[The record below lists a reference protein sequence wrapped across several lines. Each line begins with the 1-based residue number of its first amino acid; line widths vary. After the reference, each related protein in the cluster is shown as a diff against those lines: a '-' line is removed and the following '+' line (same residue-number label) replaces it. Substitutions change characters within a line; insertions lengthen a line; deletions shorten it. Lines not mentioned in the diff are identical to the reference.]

1 MIDPYLTAKWV
12 HILSS
17 TVLFGTGLGTALH
30 MWLTHM
36 SGNVAAIAV
45 ATRNTVR
52 ADWAFTTPS
61 VILQPL
67 SGVALIELAGYDWW
81 ESWLVAALGLYGLA
95 GVCWLIV
102 VKLQLTMRDL
112 ACAAAQSEQDL
123 PEAYFR
129 CARAW
134 FWLGW
139 PAFLAVIA
147 IFWLMVFRP
156 PLW

>member
-1 MIDPYLTAKWV
+1 MIDPYLIAKWV

-30 MWLTHM
+30 LWLTHT
-36 SGNVAAIAV
+36 SGNVDAIAV

-61 VILQPL
+61 VIIQPI
-67 SGVALIELAGYDWW
+67 SGAVLIELAGYDWL
-81 ESWLVAALGLYGLA
+81 ESWLVAALALYALA
-95 GVCWLIV
+95 GGCWLIV
-102 VKLQLTMRDL
+102 LKLQLRMREF
-112 ACAAAQSEQDL
+112 AQEASLHGQGL
-123 PEAYFR
+123 PDAYFR

-139 PAFLAVIA
+139 PAFTAVIV
-147 IFWLMVFRP
+147 IFWLMVHRP
-156 PLW
+156 QLW

>member
-30 MWLTHM
+30 LWLTHV

-52 ADWAFTTPS
+52 ADWAFTLPS
-61 VILQPL
+61 VIVQPI
-67 SGVALIELAGYDWW
+67 SGAALIELAGYDWH
-81 ESWLVAALGLYGLA
+81 ESWLVLALLLYGLA

-102 VKLQLTMRDL
+102 LKLQLRMREL
-112 ACAAAQSEQDL
+112 AEAAVRGGSSL
-123 PEAYFR
+123 PEAYFH

-139 PAFLAVIA
+139 PAFSAVIV
-147 IFWLMVFRP
+147 IFWLMVHRP
-156 PLW
+156 EIW

>member
-30 MWLTHM
+30 LWLTHI

-52 ADWAFTTPS
+52 ADWAFTLPS
-61 VILQPL
+61 VIVQPI
-67 SGVALIELAGYDWW
+67 SGAVLIELAGYDWH
-81 ESWLVAALGLYGLA
+81 ESWLMVALLLYGLA
-95 GVCWLIV
+95 GACWLV
-102 VKLQLTMRDL
+102 VLKLQLRMREL
-112 ACAAAQSEQDL
+112 AEAAVHSDQSL
-123 PEAYFR
+123 PETYFR

-139 PAFLAVIA
+139 PAFSAVIV
-147 IFWLMVFRP
+147 IFWLMVHRP
-156 PLW
+156 EIW

>member
-30 MWLTHM
+30 LWLTHL
-36 SGNVAAIAV
+36 SGDVSAIAV

-52 ADWAFTTPS
+52 ADWAFTLPS
-61 VILQPL
+61 VIVQPL
-67 SGVALIELAGYDWW
+67 SGAMLIELAGYDWF
-81 ESWLVAALGLYGLA
+81 EGWLVVALLLYAFA
-95 GVCWLIV
+95 GICWLIV
-102 VKLQLTMRDL
+102 LKLQLRMRDL
-112 ACAAAQSEQDL
+112 ARDAKAGGHGL
-123 PEAYFR
+123 PKDYYR

-139 PAFLAVIA
+139 PAFISVIM
-147 IFWLMVFRP
+147 IFWLMVNRP
-156 PLW
+156 QLW